1 MRQRRQTGRVIAA
14 HEVRALALGLPG
26 AVEAD
31 HHGFPSYR
39 VGGKIFATLPDPQHL
54 HVMVDEGSI
63 REAVAEHPLACEEK
77 WWGRRLACVRITLAQ
92 ADPEQV
98 TDLLRD
104 AWADKGG
111 SDR

>member
-1 MRQRRQTGRVIAA
+1 MTPEAA
-14 HEVRALALGLPG
+14 RATALALAG

-39 VGGKIFATLPDPQHL
+39 VSGRIFATAPDPEHL
-54 HVMVDEGSI
+54 HVMVDEGAI
-63 REAVAEHPLACEEK
+63 REAVAEDPVACAEG
-77 WWGRRLACVRITLAQ
+77 WWGKRLACVRITLAQ

-98 TDLLRD
+98 AELLRD
-104 AWADKGG
+104 AWARKGG

>member
-1 MRQRRQTGRVIAA
+1 MIVAGK
-14 HEVRALALGLPG
+14 VRALALGLPG
-26 AVEAD
+26 AIEAD

-39 VGGKIFATLPDPQHL
+39 VGGQIFATLPDPEHL

-98 TDLLRD
+98 ADLLRD
-104 AWADKGG
+104 AWARKGG